1 MKRLLLLAAL
11 LTSCALTPTPPADT
25 VTVLGIPV
33 RWHVATSQAQINA
46 AARRPPGTP
55 VLGVTHRNDDGSCDI
70 WLRSDAVHYA
80 GVVAHEFG
88 HCQAL
93 PEDGSEKTAMD
104 YGRLY
109 LDTCGESV
117 APLGLPDTRPAMC
130 SEPPRLRG
138 HAPPERLSR

>member
-1 MKRLLLLAAL
+1 MRLFWLLPLLLIG
-11 LTSCALTPTPPADT
+11 CALTPPPADT

-33 RWHVATSQAQINA
+33 RWHVATSQARINLV
-46 AARRPPGTP
+46 ARRPPGTP

-70 WLRSDAVHYA
+70 WLRSDAVHYV
-80 GVVAHEFG
+80 GVAAHEFG

-117 APLGLPDTRPAMC
+117 APLGLPDTRPATC
-130 SEPPRLRG
+130 GEPPLLR
-138 HAPPERLSR
+138 R